1 VHGVVDGLGCTGLVA
16 RLDPEEGLCCVK
28 VRAEPPAD

>member
-1 VHGVVDGLGCTGLVA
+1 VTGVVDGLGCAGLVA

-28 VRAEPPAD
+28 VSSEQT